1 MDSEILESLKRL
13 IDYIYPHERRS
24 FEEFIMGEYKSLNE
38 HIFYDIDKIKS
49 WYDANIY
56 KA

>member
-13 IDYIYPHERRS
+13 IDYIYP
-24 FEEFIMGEYKSLNE
+24 YKSLNE